1 MLNNWK
7 PSRKTI
13 SIIVGLCA
21 ISGLIVWLNREK
33 IPVAL
38 LSPDDI
44 VTVKAQEVTERDT
57 DGDGVRDW
65 EEYLWGFNS
74 EKKDSDGN
82 GIEDAVELEKKKLV
96 LKDLSEGEKV
106 AEPAT
111 FTDNFSKEFFVAF
124 AALKESGNLTQT
136 NINNIS
142 QKSLEALT
150 QIKIEDKYTTKN
162 LLLSDSSKEAKDV
175 YRRDLANMGKTIQIK
190 ELGKELELLH
200 RAINKPRSDKL
211 ITSLTKTQSVYLDL
225 AEKTIKIK
233 VPSPIQNAH
242 LNLANSY
249 YKIGSSIG
257 GLTNLYDD
265 PALSIVYFSEY
276 QNALETMSES
286 MTTIS
291 TYMN

>member
-1 MLNNWK
+1 MLQNWK
-7 PSRKTI
+7 PAKKTI
-13 SIIVGLCA
+13 FIIVGLCMV
-21 ISGLIVWLNREK
+21 SGLVVWLNREK
-33 IPVAL
+33 VSFAL
-38 LSPDDI
+38 LSPEDI

-57 DGDGVRDW
+57 DGDGIRDW

-74 EKKDSDGN
+74 DKKDSDGN
-82 GIEDAVELEKKKLV
+82 GIEDAIELEKKKLTI
-96 LKDLSEGEKV
+96 KDLSGEKV
-106 AEPAT
+106 TQPPT

-162 LLLSDSSKEAKDV
+162 VLVSDGSKEAKDA
-175 YRRDLANMGKTIQIK
+175 YRRDLAQMGKNIQVK

-200 RAINKPRSDKL
+200 RAINKPRSEKL
-211 ITSLTKTQSVYLDL
+211 IVSLTKTQSAYLDL
-225 AEKTIKIK
+225 AEKTIKVK
-233 VPSPIQNAH
+233 APSPIQNAH
-242 LNLANSY
+242 LDLANSY

-276 QNALETMSES
+276 QKALEKMAES
-286 MTTIS
+286 MTIIS
-291 TYMN
+291 KYMN